1 MNRFPPWLKRHI
13 PPIGKS
19 LKVANLLKNQSIHTV
34 CSNARCP
41 NLLECFSKG
50 TATFLIL
57 GDICSRTCHF
67 CAVNKGDPKPID
79 QNEPERIANVV
90 QKLSIKHIVITSV
103 TRDDLPDGGS
113 MQFVK
118 TIEAVRK
125 LKPNATIEVLTP
137 DFQGNESSL
146 RQVLDAKPDIFNHN
160 LETVP
165 RLYPEVRPQADYTRS
180 LNLLKSARQIAPKIF
195 TKSGM
200 MLGLGEET
208 DEVINVLKDLRNV
221 GCDILTLGQYLKP
234 RRGKE
239 CLDVVRFIP
248 PEEFDNY
255 KETACKLGFKSVASA
270 PYVRSSYSAA
280 ELFADKK

>member
-1 MNRFPPWLKRHI
+1 MSHFPPWLKRQI
-13 PPIGKS
+13 PPIGES
-19 LKVANLLKNQSIHTV
+19 LKVANLLKNHSIHTV

-57 GDICSRTCHF
+57 GDICSRKCRF
-67 CAVNKGDPKPID
+67 CAVNKGIPKSLD
-79 QNEPERIANVV
+79 QNEPDRIAQVV

-118 TIEAVRK
+118 TIESVRN
-125 LKPNATIEVLTP
+125 LNPNVIIEVLTP

-146 RQVLDAKPDIFNHN
+146 RQVLNAKPDIFNHN

-180 LNLLKSARQIAPKIF
+180 LNLLKTAKAIASEIM

-208 DEVINVLKDLRNV
+208 DEVINVLKDLRGV
-221 GCDILTLGQYLKP
+221 GCDMLTLGQYLKP

-239 CLDVVRFIP
+239 CLDVVRFVP
-248 PEEFDNY
+248 PEEFECY

-280 ELFADKK
+280 ELFPAKK